1 MKSIFT
7 RGGSTITFNEL
18 ENSILVKDPSG
29 NTWFMDGKGNISVK
43 APNTFSVDAT
53 DIIMTALKSV
63 SVTAGA
69 SITETA
75 GIDHSISA
83 GAMMSQMAGADYSLM
98 AANIMEVAQGER
110 KSKAKDLKESAK
122 SRQISSQENNDL
134 HTQKT
139 FNNNSGEKSKHH

>member
-1 MKSIFT
+1 M

-18 ENSILVKDPSG
+18 ENSILIKDPSG
-29 NTWFMDGKGNISVK
+29 NTWFMDGAGNISVK
-43 APNTFSVDAT
+43 APNTFSVEAT
-53 DIIMTALKSV
+53 DIIMTALKNV

-110 KSKAKDLKESAK
+110 KSKAKEVKEVSK
-122 SRQISSQENNDL
+122 NRQVQSEESNDFHSSKDI
-134 HTQKT
+134 
-139 FNNNSGEKSKHH
+139 